1 MMLISFLC
9 AQWAQGCRRASGA
22 VVVAVLGLLFSVF
35 SSTTLFADGA
45 EATLSGSVR
54 DSLTGEVIIR
64 ATVSLSVSEDAP
76 SVRGALTNTFGFF
89 SIPKLEVRAY
99 VLKIRSI
106 GYAPVQMRISE
117 QQVRSMKQLALTMK
131 PVDVVTSDVVVLAS
145 REDVSPTSSISAVSV
160 NSDFIKSMPAMLG
173 ETDVFRVLQL
183 LPGVKSPSELSSG
196 LYIRGGSPD
205 QNLILLDGV
214 TVYNPSH
221 LGGFL
226 STFNNDALRDVRLI
240 KGGFPAEYG
249 GRLSSVLDMTMKDGN
264 SERVRGAGG
273 LSIISAKAL
282 LEGPIGDDV
291 TFMLSGRRMYLDLVS
306 KIAMPNSDASST
318 PGYYF
323 YDANAKLT
331 WKIGENDRLTV
342 SGFFGRDVLDGPP
355 SDGFDLDIGWGNAT
369 FNTRWMHIVSPELF
383 TNLSVIY
390 TKYDFKTDLR
400 SNDYLAFY
408 SLSKIADITTKGD
421 ATYYLSQDHTIK
433 AGFELTSHD
442 FTNDVSDSLDFSGFV
457 IRSSSTPAL
466 DAALYVQDEWT
477 ISKGLSANAGLRGYY
492 FPNADMFALEPRLQ
506 LAYELTPSL
515 KITSSYA
522 VAHQFL
528 HLIVRNDINL
538 PTDLWFPSTKTI
550 RPERSEQFILG
561 WELGLGNEKEYVV
574 QVEGYY
580 KDMQNLY
587 EYKDTASFTLFGAP
601 LESQFTR
608 GDGRAYGVEFFLNK
622 RLGDL
627 TGWIGYTLSWTT
639 RTFAELNQGKEYFA
653 RYDRRHDASITLSY
667 KLSKSIDLGVSWVY
681 GTGFAYTMP
690 TGQFSFGGVDPGNS
704 EPAVEQTFTDR
715 NGYRLPAYHRLDI
728 NLGFKTTV
736 FGLESVINLSV
747 YNAYNRLNPFAQYF
761 EQDYD
766 PATKTSK
773 LVLKQLTLFPIIPSI
788 AWNFSF

>member
-1 MMLISFLC
+1 MM
-9 AQWAQGCRRASGA
+9 R
-22 VVVAVLGLLFSVF
+22 F
-35 SSTTLFADGA
+35 SSVRIRGVFVWSMVWMALAAALTAQSS
-45 EATLSGSVR
+45 EVTLSGSVR
-54 DSLTGEVIIR
+54 DSVTGEVIIR
-64 ATVSLSVSEDAP
+64 ATVSLSVGDDAP

-89 SIPKLEVRAY
+89 SIPKLETRAY
-99 VLKIRSI
+99 TLRIRSI
-106 GYAPVQMRISE
+106 GYAPVQMRLSE
-117 QQVRSMKQLALTMK
+117 QQVRSGKQLALIMK
-131 PVDVVTSDVVVLAS
+131 PVDVVTGDVVVSAS

-160 NSDFIKSMPAMLG
+160 NADFIRSMPAMLG

-264 SERVRGAGG
+264 SERVQGSGG

-282 LEGPIGDDV
+282 IEGPIGNDV

-306 KIAMPNSDASST
+306 KLAVTNENGTAT
-318 PGYYF
+318 PDYYF

-342 SGFFGRDVLDGPP
+342 SGFFGRDVLDSP
-355 SDGFDLDIGWGNAT
+355 SDQNLALGIGWGNAT

-400 SNDYLAFY
+400 TNDYLAFY
-408 SLSKIADITTKGD
+408 SLSKIADITVKGD
-421 ATYYLSQDHTIK
+421 ATYYLSQAHTIK
-433 AGFELTSHD
+433 AGFEVTSHD
-442 FTNDVSDSLDFSGFV
+442 FTNDVSDSLDLAGFV

-466 DAALYVQDEWT
+466 DAAVYVQDEWT
-477 ISKGLSANAGLRGYY
+477 ITKGLSANAGLRAYA
-492 FPNADMFALEPRLQ
+492 FPNADMVALEPRLQ
-506 LAYELTPSL
+506 LAYEVTPSFKL
-515 KITSSYA
+515 TSSYA

-550 RPERSEQFILG
+550 RPERSEQYILG
-561 WELGLGNEKEYVV
+561 MEWGLGEDKSYVI
-574 QVEGYY
+574 QAEAYY
-580 KDMQNLY
+580 KDMANLY

-608 GDGRAYGVEFFLNK
+608 GDGRAYGFEFFLNK
-622 RLGDL
+622 RMGDL

-639 RTFAELNQGKEYFA
+639 RTFSELNGGKEFFA
-653 RYDRRHDASITLSY
+653 RYDRRHDASVTLSY
-667 KLSKSIDLGVSWVY
+667 KLSRSIDLGVSWVY

-690 TGQFSFGGVDPGNS
+690 TGQFSFGGTDPGYNDPS
-704 EPAVEQTFTDR
+704 VGQTFTDR

-728 NLGFKTTV
+728 NLGFNTTV
-736 FGLESVINLSV
+736 FGLASTINLSV

-761 EQDYD
+761 EEEYD
-766 PATKTSK
+766 ASTKKTK

-788 AWNFSF
+788 AWNFRF